1 MVKGNDSAIGG
12 VDSLIGGAKL
22 ENPVVSQKR
31 SPALSFHDMVLGGSG
46 GDRRVEAIP
55 KLEFEVHYE
64 DYVHTSSTCKP
75 GDGVGIAMDNN
86 GIIDMTVVEP
96 EERYGPWMH
105 VVGRKTHRI
114 ISSKGNVRGMSCGS
128 IGKFKVSSGD
138 DLVQIVSEQP
148 IKSVSELEM
157 SLTADG
163 GSMLQGL
170 KQRNDQHEVVLVDS
184 PASIGEE
191 SRPHVQG
198 DSLRVF
204 FDSSSRGVSQ
214 EFKDVASK
222 EQDQGNDLGKVVG
235 SSILGSGSVSRGSE
249 CRLSRI
255 KGVARQSPYPQRK
268 KHSTLNENHNP
279 NTVDIGEWI
288 SKTSKELTSPSAV
301 LVAMPSVAGRDK
313 GGARDPKF
321 NRYLKLVVRT
331 QDPNVVVLM
340 ETHLAAFK
348 PVGDVPWALDDDF
361 NDILS
366 ASERLGGFGRRV
378 GACCHFSRFVHE
390 AMLNDFDIPSP
401 FKYFAAWHDDL
412 GFVYMLKHSWS
423 NFASIGT
430 NMENFC
436 SNARDWNRDVFGHIC
451 RRKSTL
457 LARIRGIEIA
467 TEFPSNHSLLERE
480 QQHLK
485 NDLEVVLNQEEKLWF
500 QRLRSQWI
508 CDGNSKTKYYHHATK
523 LANVGMANSW
533 MWHHDVLT
541 LMPLPSRG
549 WVKLNVGDGSGNWM
563 VGFSCSID
571 RYSPLTAE
579 LWPLSMALAFGHA
592 WQWSPIV

>member
-55 KLEFEVHYE
+55 KLEFEPLERKDVE
-64 DYVHTSSTCKP
+64 VATTS
-75 GDGVGIAMDNN
+75 V
-86 GIIDMTVVEP
+86 
-96 EERYGPWMH
+96 
-105 VVGRKTHRI
+105 
-114 ISSKGNVRGMSCGS
+114 
-128 IGKFKVSSGD
+128 GKFKVSSGD

-222 EQDQGNDLGKVVG
+222 EKQDQGNDLGKVVG

-313 GGARDPKF
+313 GVIGSKAQWRQDSAFVGIP
-321 NRYLKLVVRT
+321 RRT
-331 QDPNVVVLM
+331 LIYM
-340 ETHLAAFK
+340 EA
-348 PVGDVPWALDDDF
+348 G
-361 NDILS
+361 
-366 ASERLGGFGRRV
+366 
-378 GACCHFSRFVHE
+378 
-390 AMLNDFDIPSP
+390 
-401 FKYFAAWHDDL
+401 
-412 GFVYMLKHSWS
+412 
-423 NFASIGT
+423 
-430 NMENFC
+430 
-436 SNARDWNRDVFGHIC
+436 DWNRDVFGHIC

-523 LANVGMANSW
+523 LANVMLMGDSFVTPKNIWVCGAKDQSLSGVRLVMWLALRGSFLTNSERVRRHMALNSRCGFCRAGDE
-533 MWHHDVLT
+533 DVLHV
-541 LMPLPSRG
+541 LRNYSQVKAIWSFLVKPGKLSEFMSLPL
-549 WVKLNVGDGSGNWM
+549 L
-563 VGFSCSID
+563 
-571 RYSPLTAE
+571 E
-579 LWPLSMALAFGHA
+579 
-592 WQWSPIV
+592 